1 MNHYFTNNENLKSEF
16 RTINF
21 SYKST
26 PFAFLSDN
34 GVFSKNEI
42 DYGSLTLL
50 NTFLEREKTGRVL
63 DLGCGYGFLGIV
75 ISKINNSEV
84 VMCDI
89 NKRAVH
95 LTNMNIEK
103 NKVNAKA
110 IVSDAYENI
119 DGKYD
124 LIITNP
130 PIRAGKNKVLEILLG
145 AKDYLSNGG
154 KLYYVIRKD
163 QGSKSIS
170 KLLEETYEITLLKKD
185 KGFYVYLAIIR
196 WLVYKNLLK
205 LYIAIHVCFLTTHS
219 YLDLKD
225 WGDKIG
231 LQSRKIWRP

>member
-34 GVFSKNEI
+34 GVFSKNEV

-50 NTFLEREKTGRVL
+50 NEFLSREKEGRVL
-63 DLGCGYGFLGIV
+63 DVGCGYGFLGIV

-84 VMCDI
+84 LMLDV

-95 LTNMNIEK
+95 LTSMNIDS

-110 IVSDAYENI
+110 IVSDVYEMVE
-119 DGKYD
+119 GKYD

-145 AKDYLSNGG
+145 AKDYLVDKG

-163 QGSKSIS
+163 QGAKSIS
-170 KLLEETYEITLLKKD
+170 KILEETYEIELLKKD
-185 KGFYVYLAIIR
+185 KGFYVYLAQKR
-196 WLVYKNLLK
+196 WLVYKNLIK
-205 LYIAIHVCFLTTHS
+205 L
-219 YLDLKD
+219 
-225 WGDKIG
+225 
-231 LQSRKIWRP
+231 